1 MRNLHPTSW
10 PICFS
15 FPPPVKSLRH
25 QAECQSTKYSERLK
39 YSTGR
44 SLSRNS
50 LPDRSVLLTEAKHKA
65 RKAPLIAGKRSIER
79 RSNIIVDVMEILMV
93 CGVERENPDSNLS
106 IVLDTHTRE
115 EQDHVEVSP
124 FEARLPLRSPKAVSL
139 KVKLHIERKE
149 GTTCPLFIPSSA
161 ALPPVRRTGL
171 QTQDASGSKGNTTH
185 ALLAR
190 CEW

>member
-1 MRNLHPTSW
+1 MLTSNGWGTSASKAIPCCASCWWRPPRRPRPSGLRCRGLHGHAAIGQVALMKQSQKLRLVIRVFRTSFAQKS
-10 PICFS
+10 FS
-15 FPPPVKSLRH
+15 
-25 QAECQSTKYSERLK
+25 
-39 YSTGR
+39 
-44 SLSRNS
+44 
-50 LPDRSVLLTEAKHKA
+50 
-65 RKAPLIAGKRSIER
+65 
-79 RSNIIVDVMEILMV
+79 IL
-93 CGVERENPDSNLS
+93 
-106 IVLDTHTRE
+106 LDTHTLR

-171 QTQDASGSKGNTTH
+171 QTQDASGSKGNNTQ

-190 CEW
+190 CELEF

>member
-1 MRNLHPTSW
+1 MSVDEAIAKTKVSHSRVFRNYFAQKS
-10 PICFS
+10 FS
-15 FPPPVKSLRH
+15 
-25 QAECQSTKYSERLK
+25 
-39 YSTGR
+39 
-44 SLSRNS
+44 
-50 LPDRSVLLTEAKHKA
+50 
-65 RKAPLIAGKRSIER
+65 
-79 RSNIIVDVMEILMV
+79 IL
-93 CGVERENPDSNLS
+93 
-106 IVLDTHTRE
+106 LDTHTLR

-190 CEW
+190 CEWEF

>member
-1 MRNLHPTSW
+1 MVLNAEVRRVSQTSA
-10 PICFS
+10 P
-15 FPPPVKSLRH
+15 KS
-25 QAECQSTKYSERLK
+25 
-39 YSTGR
+39 
-44 SLSRNS
+44 
-50 LPDRSVLLTEAKHKA
+50 
-65 RKAPLIAGKRSIER
+65 ER
-79 RSNIIVDVMEILMV
+79 RSSRKNSLTGPTLLEMSGNRSVYQASGLRCRGLHGHAAIGQVALMKQSQKLRLV
-93 CGVERENPDSNLS
+93 IRVFRSSFAQKSFS
-106 IVLDTHTRE
+106 IFLDTHTLR

-161 ALPPVRRTGL
+161 ALPPVRRTGP

-190 CEW
+190 CEWEF

>member
-25 QAECQSTKYSERLK
+25 QAECHSTKYSERLK

-44 SLSRNS
+44 SLRRIS

-79 RSNIIVDVMEILMV
+79 RSNIIEDVMEILMV
-93 CGVERENPDSNLS
+93 CGVERENPDANLS
-106 IVLDTHTRE
+106 
-115 EQDHVEVSP
+115 
-124 FEARLPLRSPKAVSL
+124 PLGAVQERQVQHDVAINL
-139 KVKLHIERKE
+139 CVQRKIHRKE
-149 GTTCPLFIPSSA
+149 QAILHGRIIL
-161 ALPPVRRTGL
+161 
-171 QTQDASGSKGNTTH
+171 
-185 ALLAR
+185 
-190 CEW
+190 

>member
-1 MRNLHPTSW
+1 MVGPAIVYAPFEL
-10 PICFS
+10 FS
-15 FPPPVKSLRH
+15 QSRKG
-25 QAECQSTKYSERLK
+25 CQI
-39 YSTGR
+39 
-44 SLSRNS
+44 
-50 LPDRSVLLTEAKHKA
+50 
-65 RKAPLIAGKRSIER
+65 LIAWSVSKKCLER
-79 RSNIIVDVMEILMV
+79 RKEKTSHRTREARNGLGGASRKQQVSVDEAIAKIEVSHSRVFRSSFAQKSFSIL
-93 CGVERENPDSNLS
+93 
-106 IVLDTHTRE
+106 LDTHTLR

-190 CEW
+190 CEWEF

>member
-1 MRNLHPTSW
+1 MKQSQKLRLVILAFFAAPLHRRVFR
-10 PICFS
+10 FS
-15 FPPPVKSLRH
+15 LTLTSLR
-25 QAECQSTKYSERLK
+25 
-39 YSTGR
+39 
-44 SLSRNS
+44 
-50 LPDRSVLLTEAKHKA
+50 
-65 RKAPLIAGKRSIER
+65 
-79 RSNIIVDVMEILMV
+79 
-93 CGVERENPDSNLS
+93 
-106 IVLDTHTRE
+106 

-149 GTTCPLFIPSSA
+149 GKTCPLFIPSSA

-190 CEW
+190 CEWEF

>member
-1 MRNLHPTSW
+1 MSGN
-10 PICFS
+10 
-15 FPPPVKSLRH
+15 
-25 QAECQSTKYSERLK
+25 
-39 YSTGR
+39 
-44 SLSRNS
+44 
-50 LPDRSVLLTEAKHKA
+50 RSVYHGSGLRCRGLHGHAAIGQVALMKQSQKL
-65 RKAPLIAGKRSIER
+65 RLVIRVFRS
-79 RSNIIVDVMEILMV
+79 SFAQKSFSIL
-93 CGVERENPDSNLS
+93 
-106 IVLDTHTRE
+106 LDTHTLR

-149 GTTCPLFIPSSA
+149 GPTCPLFIPSSA

-190 CEW
+190 CEWEF